1 MLPHERKLLTD
12 RQLREASRDQIED
25 LVHRLNLILRE
36 REEPGQL
43 VWSLTS
49 EELAIEAPQEATEPP
64 SEATPQPGGVEEPQ
78 PAVEGTQEAQ
88 ESPEMAMPS
97 AGGGPYPATS
107 RRPQSAPGGVGCL
120 EDRRLDQGGR

>member
-49 EELAIEAPQEATEPP
+49 EEPARGDPGRSDSFGPPAI
-64 SEATPQPGGVEEPQ
+64 
-78 PAVEGTQEAQ
+78 
-88 ESPEMAMPS
+88 
-97 AGGGPYPATS
+97 
-107 RRPQSAPGGVGCL
+107 
-120 EDRRLDQGGR
+120 

>member
-25 LVHRLNLILRE
+25 LVQRLNLILRE

-49 EELAIEAPQEATEPP
+49 EDLARGDRARSDTFDPP
-64 SEATPQPGGVEEPQ
+64 TF
-78 PAVEGTQEAQ
+78 
-88 ESPEMAMPS
+88 
-97 AGGGPYPATS
+97 
-107 RRPQSAPGGVGCL
+107 
-120 EDRRLDQGGR
+120 

>member
-25 LVHRLNLILRE
+25 LVQRLNLILRE

-49 EELAIEAPQEATEPP
+49 EELPR
-64 SEATPQPGGVEEPQ
+64 G
-78 PAVEGTQEAQ
+78 
-88 ESPEMAMPS
+88 
-97 AGGGPYPATS
+97 YPARSDPFDPPTI
-107 RRPQSAPGGVGCL
+107 
-120 EDRRLDQGGR
+120 

>member
-25 LVHRLNLILRE
+25 LVQRLNLILRE

-49 EELAIEAPQEATEPP
+49 EEPARGDPARSDTFDPP
-64 SEATPQPGGVEEPQ
+64 TI
-78 PAVEGTQEAQ
+78 
-88 ESPEMAMPS
+88 
-97 AGGGPYPATS
+97 
-107 RRPQSAPGGVGCL
+107 
-120 EDRRLDQGGR
+120 